1 MRSGLL
7 GSAKNRVRAVRY
19 SNSARAS
26 LLIGFSMSAS
36 GLGYFVFGLL
46 PGTKYGAES
55 LSSLSL
61 WQAISFGFGL
71 VISSPLNGVI
81 YNELLHA
88 GSDFSQADFQR
99 IWAATKTFIFWTSA
113 LVVVTLLLFN
123 SSLFESDPL
132 LALLAGISIVLQI
145 FASIQRAVF
154 AARGQ
159 WGRFS
164 SQFLVEGFGRVVLS
178 GAVVHYSSSLRLLIG
193 ANVLSQIL
201 ALVAPDYRVRWLPRR
216 AGKAKPNYPSVLAA
230 IAPYLLAGFTIQST
244 LSMTPFYGRTI
255 AHIAPAGL
263 AALGGLVQILRIPT
277 TLTVS
282 IAMPRVRQN
291 AELLKSGNL
300 DRAQSTVMKT
310 SVGLGI
316 TWFAYGIAVYI
327 GYLVFANRFT
337 YGSQMTS
344 AVLIPAAF
352 VCVVGPVATYLHS
365 IYMFQRRFASSTFI
379 WAIALLVYVAILVFW
394 QNSVSAVLVAVCC
407 SLTMA
412 IVLLSVLIRRGIAR
426 WVSDSGPTSEGS
438 R

>member
-7 GSAKNRVRAVRY
+7 GSVQARVREVRD
-19 SNSARAS
+19 SSSTRAS
-26 LLIGFSMSAS
+26 LLIGFSMGAS

-46 PGTKYGAES
+46 PGTKYGADA

-88 GSDFSQADFQR
+88 NCDFGEANFQR
-99 IWAATKTFIFWTSA
+99 IWSATRTIIRWTS
-113 LVVVTLLLFN
+113 VVIVATLLLFN
-123 SSLFESDPL
+123 SSLFDSDVL
-132 LALLAGISIVLQI
+132 LALLAGVSIILQI

-154 AARGQ
+154 AAKGE

-164 SQFLVEGFGRVVLS
+164 TQFLVEGLGRVVLS
-178 GAVVHYSSSLRLLIG
+178 GAVVQYSSSLRLLIG

-201 ALVAPDYRVRWLPRR
+201 AIIAPDYRTRWLPRLS
-216 AGKAKPNYPSVLAA
+216 AIAKPNYRSVFAA

-244 LSMTPFYGRTI
+244 LSMTPFYGRTF
-255 AHIAPAGL
+255 AQVAPVGL

-282 IAMPRVRQN
+282 IALPRVRQN
-291 AELLKSGNL
+291 ADLLRSGHL
-300 DRAQSTVMKT
+300 QQAQTAVTKT
-310 SVGLGI
+310 AFALGVV
-316 TWFAYGIAVYI
+316 WFVYGAA
-327 GYLVFANRFT
+327 VFAGYIVFRDRFT
-337 YGSQMTS
+337 YGTQMTS
-344 AVLIPAAF
+344 AVLIPATF

-365 IYMFQRRFASSTFI
+365 IYMFQRRFASSTFV

>member
-7 GSAKNRVRAVRY
+7 RSVQSRARTVRNSA
-19 SNSARAS
+19 SARAS

-46 PGTKYGAES
+46 PGTKYGADA

-71 VISSPLNGVI
+71 VIASPLNGVI

-88 GSDFSQADFQR
+88 NCDFGEANFQR
-99 IWAATKTFIFWTSA
+99 IWSATRTIIRWTSA
-113 LVVVTLLLFN
+113 VIVAALLLFN
-123 SSLFESDPL
+123 NSLFDSDVL
-132 LALLAGISIVLQI
+132 LALLAGVSIILQI

-154 AARGQ
+154 AAKGE

-164 SQFLVEGFGRVVLS
+164 TQFLVEGLGRVVLS

-201 ALVAPDYRVRWLPRR
+201 AIIGPDYRTRWLPRLS
-216 AGKAKPNYPSVLAA
+216 AIVKPNYRSVLAA

-255 AHIAPAGL
+255 AQVAPVGL

-291 AELLKSGNL
+291 ADLLKSGHL
-300 DRAQSTVMKT
+300 QQAQAAVTKT
-310 SVGLGI
+310 
-316 TWFAYGIAVYI
+316 
-327 GYLVFANRFT
+327 VFALGVVWFVYGAAVFAGYIVFRDRFT
-337 YGSQMTS
+337 YGTQMTS
-344 AVLIPAAF
+344 AVLIPATF
-352 VCVVGPVATYLHS
+352 VCVVGPVATFLHS
-365 IYMFQRRFASSTFI
+365 IYMFQRKFVSSTLI
-379 WAIALLVYVAILVFW
+379 WAVALALYIAFLCFG
-394 QNSVSAVLVAVCC
+394 QNSVSSVLTAVCL
-407 SLTMA
+407 SLVTA
-412 IVLLSVLIRRGIAR
+412 SVLLALLIRRGIAQ
-426 WVSDSGPTSEGS
+426 WNVESQPTSEGS

>member
-1 MRSGLL
+1 M
-7 GSAKNRVRAVRY
+7 RAVRN

-36 GLGYFVFGLL
+36 GFGYFVFGLL

-88 GSDFSQADFQR
+88 GSDFNQPDFQR
-99 IWAATKTFIFWTSA
+99 ILAAAKAIIFWTSA
-113 LVVVTLLLFN
+113 VVVVTLLLFN
-123 SSLFESDPL
+123 SSLFASDPL
-132 LALLAGISIVLQI
+132 LALFAGISIVLQI

-164 SQFLVEGFGRVVLS
+164 SQFLVEGFGRVFLS

-201 ALVAPDYRVRWLPRR
+201 AIVAPDYRVRWFPRR
-216 AGKAKPNYPSVLAA
+216 AGKAKPNYPSVLGA

-291 AELLKSGNL
+291 AELLKSGHL
-300 DRAQSTVMKT
+300 DQAQSAVTKT

-316 TWFAYGIAVYI
+316 IWFAYGIAVYI
-327 GYLVFANRFT
+327 GYLIFADQFT
-337 YGSQMTS
+337 YGAQMTS
-344 AVLIPAAF
+344 AVLIPATF

-365 IYMFQRRFASSTFI
+365 IYMFQRRFVSSTFI
-379 WAIALLVYVAILVFW
+379 WAIALVVYVAILAFW

-412 IVLLSVLIRRGIAR
+412 IALLSVLIRRGITG
-426 WVSDSGPTSEGS
+426 WVSDSGPTTEGS